1 MKVLDTSVLIDIDQ
15 NAYPSSID
23 TLNQEEKLFVSSISV
38 FEFWWGISNHYK
50 GDLLVPEEKE
60 LGFYEFFSA
69 YEVIPVTLEISKIAA
84 NFSVQLKLEGNQID
98 LHDYYIAATAKIFNT
113 PIVTKN
119 IKHFSRINQITTIEW
134 PFKKLP

>member
-1 MKVLDTSVLIDIDQ
+1 MLSELIDIDQ

-23 TLNQEEKLFVSSISV
+23 TLNQVDKLYISSISV
-38 FEFWWGISNHYK
+38 FEFWWGICNHYK

-69 YEVIPVTLEISKIAA
+69 YEVIPVTLEISKMAA
-84 NFSVQLKLEGNQID
+84 SFSVQLKLEGNQID

-119 IKHFSRINQITTIEW
+119 IKHFRRINQITTIEW
-134 PFKKLP
+134 PFTEIP